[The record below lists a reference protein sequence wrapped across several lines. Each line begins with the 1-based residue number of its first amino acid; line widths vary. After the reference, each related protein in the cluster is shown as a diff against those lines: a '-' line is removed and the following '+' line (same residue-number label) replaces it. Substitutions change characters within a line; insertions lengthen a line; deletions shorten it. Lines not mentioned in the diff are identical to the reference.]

1 MMPATHAKGGGLAML
16 SAQIDT
22 LVGADSLQ
30 TTVMRQVNRIE
41 SASEQLAN
49 ATEIAGAMPGD
60 YRIDILYRRQL
71 GTSCMVPV
79 LK

>member
-1 MMPATHAKGGGLAML
+1 MMPATFTMGSALAML
-16 SAQIDT
+16 SARIDK
-22 LVGADSLQ
+22 LVGVDSLH
-30 TTVMRQVNRIE
+30 TSVMRQVNRLE
-41 SASEQLAN
+41 SAREQLAT

-71 GTSCMVPV
+71 GTCSMVPV